1 MAKRKNPV
9 DLIRQLA
16 LAYPDTVEGAS
27 CNNAAFKVRGK
38 AFVFLGENPDT
49 YNFRLKLGESLP
61 EAEQLADKQPEVYF
75 PGMHGWTHVV
85 LPQGKSPPIDLLKR
99 WIDESFR
106 LLAPK
111 SLLAELPA
119 AGKKPTKKK
128 PAKAPERTSVKK
140 RTGKSTT
147 SPAGTV
153 KRKSKGNSTKKR
165 SSK

>member
-1 MAKRKNPV
+1 MPIRKNPV

-16 LAYPDTVEGAS
+16 LAYPDTVEGVS

-38 AFVFLGENPDT
+38 AFVFLGEKPDT
-49 YNFRLKLGESLP
+49 YNFRLKLSESLP
-61 EAEQLADKQPEVYF
+61 EAEQLADKQPEVYS

-85 LPQGKSPPIDLLKR
+85 LPQGKSPPVDLLKR

-111 SLLAELPA
+111 SLLAELPV

-128 PAKAPERTSVKK
+128 PAKTTERTSVKK
-140 RTGKSTT
+140 RTGKSTA
-147 SPAGTV
+147 SSAKPA
-153 KRKSKGNSTKKR
+153 KRKSKRKSTNKR